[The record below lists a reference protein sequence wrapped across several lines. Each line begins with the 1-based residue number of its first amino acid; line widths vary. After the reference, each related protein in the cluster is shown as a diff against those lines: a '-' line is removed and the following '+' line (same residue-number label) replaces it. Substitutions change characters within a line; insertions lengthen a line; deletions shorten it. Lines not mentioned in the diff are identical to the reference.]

1 MNVFKVGSLAG
12 GMVVAAA
19 LAVPASAQ
27 DRDPVVRA
35 FDLLGRGAQVGL
47 TVTDVETVDAKE
59 PKSGVTVET
68 VTPGGPADRSCGLDV
83 TVARRPEGDG
93 LHDAR
98 APVDVRRRFL
108 PIHGRSAC
116 GTRAAR
122 AHASRA
128 VASPW

>member
-12 GMVVAAA
+12 GMVVVAA

-68 VTPGGPADRSCGLDV
+68 VTPGGPADKAGVKAGDTITEFDGERVRSV
-83 TVARRPEGDG
+83 TQFSRLVRET
-93 LHDAR
+93 
-98 APVDVRRRFL
+98 AP
-108 PIHGRSAC
+108 G
-116 GTRAAR
+116 
-122 AHASRA
+122 HAVSTSLLRGA
-128 VASPW
+128 Q